1 MNTTTD
7 QFVFP
12 DDVRWHDARR
22 AAGLAAGQRPAAIV
36 LPTSVDDVI
45 AAVAYAHER
54 GLAVAVRGSGHG
66 NSHRSLA
73 GTLLIDVRH
82 LRAVEAAAAL
92 RHAESARAA

>member
-12 DDVRWHDARR
+12 DDVRWHNARR
-22 AAGLAAGQRPAAIV
+22 ASDLAAGQRPAVIV

-66 NSHRSLA
+66 IPHRSLA

-82 LRAVEAAAAL
+82 L
-92 RHAESARAA
+92 HAESARAA